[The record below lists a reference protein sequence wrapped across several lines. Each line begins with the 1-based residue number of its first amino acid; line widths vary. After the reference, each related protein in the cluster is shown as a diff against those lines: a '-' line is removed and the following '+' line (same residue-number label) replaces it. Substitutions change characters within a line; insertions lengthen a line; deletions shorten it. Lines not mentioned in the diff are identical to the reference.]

1 MSVGSFEASRGQ
13 PLWFL
18 SRAIA
23 ILAFACIA
31 SVALP
36 ASAATL
42 DRIRES
48 GNIKLGYLADA
59 RPFSFKSDAGAADGY
74 SVALCQRIAEEVKS
88 QLGLSQLAVEW
99 VPVTMEGRLS
109 EVAAGGIDLLC
120 TPTSVTLSRR
130 QQVAFSI
137 PVFAGGNRAVLRA
150 DSAAALREA
159 LAETPSAK
167 PVWRGSPAAK
177 VLKDTK
183 FAVVSGST
191 AETWLK
197 GRSAKLQV
205 DARIMPVED
214 YRTGLKQLKDGK
226 VDVFFGDRAV
236 VLGVIDDPAKE
247 NLEILDRQFTYEL
260 AALALA
266 RGDDDFRQLVDGAL
280 SQIYASSEFGELYAK
295 WCGQFDANT
304 RAFFRWNTLAQ

>member
-1 MSVGSFEASRGQ
+1 MRVERFEASRGHQ
-13 PLWFL
+13 LWL
-18 SRAIA
+18 ASRVLAISA
-23 ILAFACIA
+23 VVL
-31 SVALP
+31 VALAAVP

-42 DRIRES
+42 DRIRETGS
-48 GNIKLGYLADA
+48 IKFGYLADA
-59 RPFSFKSDAGAADGY
+59 RPFSFKNDAGAADGY
-74 SVALCQRIAEEVKS
+74 SVALCQRIAEQVKS

-99 VPVTMEGRLS
+99 VPVTMDSRLGDVQS
-109 EVAAGGIDLLC
+109 GGIDLLC

-150 DSAAALREA
+150 DSAAALRDA

-183 FAVVSGST
+183 FAVVSGTT

-205 DARIMPVED
+205 DARILPVAD
-214 YRTGLKQLKDGK
+214 YRTGLQQLRDGK
-226 VDVFFGDRAV
+226 VDVFFGDRTV
-236 VLGVIDDPAKE
+236 VLGAIEDPARE
-247 NLEILDRQFTYEL
+247 NLVILDRQFTHEQ

-266 RGDDDFRQLVDGAL
+266 RGDDDFRQVVDSAL
-280 SQIYASSEFGELYAK
+280 SQAYASSEFGELYAK
-295 WCGQFDANT
+295 WCGRFDDNA
-304 RAFFRWNTLAQ
+304 RAFFRWNTLAE